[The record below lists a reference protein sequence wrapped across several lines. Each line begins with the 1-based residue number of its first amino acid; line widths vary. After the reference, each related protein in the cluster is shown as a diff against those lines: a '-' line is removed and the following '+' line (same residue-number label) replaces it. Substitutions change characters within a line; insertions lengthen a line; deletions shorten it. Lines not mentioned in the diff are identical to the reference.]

1 MRRNPSDPPRGL
13 ARVPHPP
20 WGHAPRMQKGG
31 IRAQPPRAHATKQVG
46 RRAHSSRRRSRRRL
60 QNSRTERRPPTPPH
74 AASRA
79 PTRTSP
85 SPPQRAAVPSP
96 KSPPARPARR
106 PRRPDVRPSRS
117 ARRPGRRAHTCE
129 AKDGTRAE
137 RVGRGGAEAGRF
149 GCGAVRLGMCA
160 VCLKTPH
167 GAQKFAN
174 GLRAHPPGTC
184 ADRSPEARIVSTENS
199 CRGSPRAAG
208 AAACSTHVG
217 HAADQRSPP
226 VSPAQGTRGGRGG
239 SRLASPST
247 PRDTRLEARRMLQP
261 KVGAR
266 YLRAPPP

>member
-85 SPPQRAAVPSP
+85 SKPQRAAVPSP

-149 GCGAVRLGMCA
+149 GLGAVRLGMCA

-174 GLRAHPPGTC
+174 GLRAHPPALAPIAHLKLG
-184 ADRSPEARIVSTENS
+184 S
-199 CRGSPRAAG
+199 CRPRTRAA
-208 AAACSTHVG
+208 
-217 HAADQRSPP
+217 
-226 VSPAQGTRGGRGG
+226 
-239 SRLASPST
+239 
-247 PRDTRLEARRMLQP
+247 ARRGRL
-261 KVGAR
+261 
-266 YLRAPPP
+266 APPPAAHTSGTRPISDPRRSRPLRAREAAAEARASHPQARRATHA